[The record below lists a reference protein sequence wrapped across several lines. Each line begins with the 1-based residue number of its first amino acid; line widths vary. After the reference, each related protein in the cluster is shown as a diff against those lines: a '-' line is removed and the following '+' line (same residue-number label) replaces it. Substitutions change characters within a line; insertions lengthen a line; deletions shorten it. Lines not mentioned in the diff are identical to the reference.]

1 MSQPAYLSTNANEK
15 SSYNVILIG
24 SLGNKLIL
32 SLNRNQYQSI
42 DSMCNFSGLFHNG
55 GQHGGSTLA
64 RSHSIASSG
73 DKSLMLMSTTAQFPL
88 TNIDNIGNGQ
98 GTTNLQF

>member
-1 MSQPAYLSTNANEK
+1 MLWKT
-15 SSYNVILIG
+15 I
-24 SLGNKLIL
+24 
-32 SLNRNQYQSI
+32 
-42 DSMCNFSGLFHNG
+42 GLFHNG

-98 GTTNLQF
+98 GTTNLQFWFEKKLQWYYGAIM

>member
-98 GTTNLQF
+98 GTTILAM

>member
-24 SLGNKLIL
+24 SLGNKLYWDNI
-32 SLNRNQYQSI
+32 NQYQSI

>member
-1 MSQPAYLSTNANEK
+1 MSTNANEK

-24 SLGNKLIL
+24 SLGNKTYWDNI
-32 SLNRNQYQSI
+32 NQYQSI

-98 GTTNLQF
+98 GMTNLQF